1 MRLVFWALLIALAA
15 PAAPAIVRAQ
25 TGSARFDID
34 SVGDSTVTFTVGN
47 ARWVHRGQT
56 GLAVEPRRHDELIAR
71 LRVLAVDSGT
81 ATALIT
87 GQTSRV
93 TAGQVALIRRPPPPF
108 YTVGLFW
115 IGTAVGAAIMLIA
128 TR

>member
-1 MRLVFWALLIALAA
+1 MRVILCALLIAF
-15 PAAPAIVRAQ
+15 PAIGRAQ
-25 TGSARFDID
+25 VGSARFDID
-34 SVGDSTVTFTVGN
+34 SIGDSTVTFAVGN
-47 ARWVHRGQT
+47 AHWVRPGQT

-71 LRVLAVDSGT
+71 LRVLNVSNGT

-93 TAGQVALIRRPPPPF
+93 TEGQVALIRRPARPF
-108 YTVGLFW
+108 YVDGLFW
-115 IGTAVGAAIMLIA
+115 IGAAVGAAITFVA

>member
-1 MRLVFWALLIALAA
+1 MRVLVFALLIAASAA
-15 PAAPAIVRAQ
+15 TAGAQ

-34 SVGDSTVTFTVGN
+34 SVGDSTVTFGVGN
-47 ARWVHRGQT
+47 AKWVHAGQT
-56 GLAVEPRRHDELIAR
+56 GLAVEPTRHDELIAR
-71 LRVLAVDSGT
+71 FKVLSVKSGT
-81 ATALIT
+81 ATAVIT

-93 TAGQVALIRRPPPPF
+93 LTGQVALIRRPPPPF
-108 YTVGLFW
+108 YAVGLFW

>member
-1 MRLVFWALLIALAA
+1 MRVVLCALLIAAA
-15 PAAPAIVRAQ
+15 PAARAQ

-34 SVGDSTVTFTVGN
+34 SVGDSTVTFIVGGT
-47 ARWVHRGQT
+47 RWVHAGQT

-71 LRVLAVDSGT
+71 FKILRVDSGV

-87 GQTSRV
+87 GQTTRV
-93 TAGQVALIRRPPPPF
+93 TPGQVALIHRPAPPF

-115 IGTAVGAAIMLIA
+115 IGTAVGAAVMFIA

>member
-1 MRLVFWALLIALAA
+1 MRFILWALLIAA
-15 PAAPAIVRAQ
+15 PAVAHAQ
-25 TGSARFDID
+25 VGSARFDID
-34 SVGDSTVTFTVGN
+34 SIGDSTVTFAVGN
-47 ARWVHRGQT
+47 ARWVHAGQT

-71 LRVLAVDSGT
+71 LRIITVSNGS
-81 ATALIT
+81 ATAVIT

-93 TAGQVALIRRPPPPF
+93 SEGQVALIRRPAPPF

-115 IGTAVGAAIMLIA
+115 IGAAVGAVITFAA